1 MKKILSAGV
10 AAEVASAEGQRH
22 SAGAPWLWRVL
33 WMLVLGLSV
42 LAVLGSLLFGT
53 VAPARLLA
61 ALTGS
66 SLGFVAT
73 LLGALLVVLLP
84 RRALAAW
91 LDRALSLS
99 GGMMLAA
106 AIFALLEPA
115 QQQLTS
121 YVSVTTEYLPT
132 AAARHLGEIQ
142 PSEAQPS
149 AAQPGEVQ
157 PGEAQPSE
165 VQPGEVQPGAATAG
179 GGAAVIWLAQ
189 LGLVLATLAGAMLM
203 ALLARGVPNSHLV
216 AADNPA
222 ATRQQLRSDTP
233 VLSQRLWLFVGA
245 IALHNLPE
253 GLAVGVGFAGPEAT
267 LGSSVSLAIA
277 LQDVPEGFAMALVLQ
292 KLRVPLATILQWSLL
307 AALLEPAG
315 AVLAVSISQSL
326 GALLALSYPLLLAMA
341 AGAMLF
347 VVVHQVIP
355 ETHSAGSSQSPA
367 QSSLLLLA
375 GFLLLWLL
383 DSEVLVAALWA
394 PVAVGAA

>member
-1 MKKILSAGV
+1 MKKILPAGV
-10 AAEVASAEGQRH
+10 ATEVASVEGQRH

-84 RRALAAW
+84 RRAHATW

-121 YVSVTTEYLPT
+121 YVSVTTEYLPA
-132 AAARHLGEIQ
+132 AAARQ
-142 PSEAQPS
+142 PSE
-149 AAQPGEVQ
+149 AQPGEVQ
-157 PGEAQPSE
+157 PSE
-165 VQPGEVQPGAATAG
+165 VQPSAATAG
-179 GGAAVIWLAQ
+179 GNAAVIWLAQ

-203 ALLARGVPNSHLV
+203 ALLARWVPHSHPV
-216 AADNPA
+216 AGDNPA
-222 ATRQQLRSDTP
+222 ATRQQLRSDAP

-326 GALLALSYPLLLAMA
+326 GALLALSYPLLLAVA

-347 VVVHQVIP
+347 VVVHEVIP
-355 ETHSAGSSQSPA
+355 ETHSAGSSQSPS

-375 GFLLLWLL
+375 GFLLMWLL
-383 DSEVLVAALWA
+383 DSEVLVAALRA
-394 PVAVGAA
+394 PVGVGAA